1 MKKRFIPII
10 LALVCVLACTILLA
24 ACGSEDPFK
33 SKAWKMKSEE
43 VTEQQ
48 WAAAFN
54 EDNFKNVK
62 VEITTIQKGQY
73 EKEDGTTEEIEATIN
88 STIIVADD
96 VWYYKS
102 TTKVNKG
109 SQEVKD
115 EAKDS
120 EAEGYFTKNVDG
132 TYTVVHKEDGKW
144 VKDTTDRNR
153 AESELDAY
161 LAYGLMRDWFKFVDA
176 ESGYMLDVANI
187 NDVPWNQLKRFNGN
201 RLKFQDGKL
210 VAFFDELM
218 VTETVIIEETE
229 NSLQTEEKEIGRIY
243 RMVTFTYGGQKLTVP
258 NA

>member
-10 LALVCVLACTILLA
+10 LVLVCVLACTILLA
-24 ACGSEDPFK
+24 ACGSENPFK

-54 EDNFKNVK
+54 KDNFKNVK

-73 EKEDGTTEEIEATIN
+73 EKKDGTTEDIEATIK

-102 TTKVNKG
+102 TAKVNKG

-115 EAKDS
+115 EAKNA
-120 EAEGYFTKNVDG
+120 EAEGYFTKNGDG
-132 TYTVVHKEDGKW
+132 TYTVVHKEDGNW
-144 VKDTTDRNR
+144 VKDTTDSNR
-153 AESELDAY
+153 AEYELNVY

-176 ESGYMLDVANI
+176 ESGYMLDHENI
-187 NDVPWNQLKRFNGN
+187 VDVPLDNLMSFNGN

-210 VAFFDELM
+210 VAFFDEFM
-218 VTETVIIEETE
+218 VTE
-229 NSLQTEEKEIGRIY
+229 LKTEENGNESHSWTEELGRIY
-243 RMVTFTYGGQKLTVP
+243 RCVTFTYGGQKLTVP

>member
-1 MKKRFIPII
+1 MKKRFTPII
-10 LALVCVLACTILLA
+10 LALVCILACTVLLA
-24 ACGSEDPFK
+24 ACGSENPFK

-73 EKEDGTTEEIEATIN
+73 EKKDGTTEEIEATMK

-96 VWYYKS
+96 IWYYKS

-109 SQEVKD
+109 SQEIKD

-120 EAEGYFTKNVDG
+120 EAEGYFTKNADG

-144 VKDTTDRNR
+144 VKDTTDSNR
-153 AESELDAY
+153 AESELNIY

-176 ESGYMLDVANI
+176 ESGYMLNHENI
-187 NDVPWNQLKRFNGN
+187 VDVPLDDLMPFNGN
-201 RLKFQDGKL
+201 RLKFQNGKL
-210 VAFFDELM
+210 AAFFDELM
-218 VTETVIIEETE
+218 VNETKTEETE
-229 NSLQTEEKEIGRIY
+229 NGSHSWTEELGRIY
-243 RMVTFTYGGQKLTVP
+243 RCVIFTYGGQKLTVP